1 MVKEKKGTKRARRP
15 TGRAII
21 KEIIGKDAIERAT
34 EYGIDITL
42 LYENLSRT
50 PTERIE
56 NFLRWLEFVDELKRI
71 GAQMDIDDP
80 RYVGAD
86 LCVGPNKGGHRGP
99 PLQV

>member
-42 LYENLSRT
+42 LYENLSLS
-50 PTERIE
+50 PTQRIE
-56 NFLRWLEFVDELKRI
+56 KFLNALEFAEELRKAGRRKR
-71 GAQMDIDDP
+71 GE
-80 RYVGAD
+80 G
-86 LCVGPNKGGHRGP
+86 
-99 PLQV
+99 